1 MTTHGWRFPL
11 ILVDRLRPRG
21 TVVLCTWILC
31 AACASTADHTYPRSL
46 VAQPRFGSGALTAQS
61 ESPAMQAV
69 TGHWEGVTSADCIGD
84 TTANPGRCHA
94 MQNITLTM
102 LQQGDEI
109 TGYYT
114 CAFGNQ
120 VCRNLNES
128 GVIRRGVM
136 TGRRLLMRVM
146 LGDGSMCFFTGM
158 PMGGVM
164 EGRYSCLQGGG
175 IVERGAFRTERSY

>member
-1 MTTHGWRFPL
+1 MP
-11 ILVDRLRPRG
+11 IRG
-21 TVVLCTWILC
+21 G
-31 AACASTADHTYPRSL
+31 DRSL
-46 VAQPRFGSGALTAQS
+46 VVVRRLVLIALWATCSACAATGNRTYPKSFAPSAIPPFAGASDARGEPPGTQG
-61 ESPAMQAV
+61 V
-69 TGHWEGVTSADCIGD
+69 TGFWEGVSSADCIGD

-94 MQNITLTM
+94 TQNISLTM
-102 LQQGDEI
+102 LQQGDKI

-120 VCRNLNES
+120 VCRNLDET
-128 GVIRRGVM
+128 GVIRNGAM
-136 TGRRLLMRVM
+136 TGRRLTMRVM

-158 PMGGVM
+158 PAGGVI